1 MMIKTDRKQI
11 LFVGNCN
18 AHDLSLAFSGVDTL
32 RDDFEFL
39 HLALHATPIPS
50 LEIRKVAQE
59 AHAVFIQNIAEAERF
74 RDEHVPGGVRCFG
87 YPNLM
92 RRALWPFDGL
102 VYRRDTRAEE
112 DAAQA
117 GLIRFPDGLLGKL
130 RTEIPDPEERFVA
143 YRDLNTAGV
152 NKNFSRLLEMEDEML
167 VHIDHIFECHLGQ
180 FVREH
185 TRTDQLFH
193 WLGHPSGFL
202 YAALMRYCCEKLDLR
217 GVDPQPAA
225 VDGWSAMQ
233 IPVHPRVA
241 EQLGLEWATPER
253 VYTYAPL
260 GQVTWEQYVK
270 HYIRILG

>member
-1 MMIKTDRKQI
+1 MAQTIRKQV

-18 AHDLSLAFSGVDTL
+18 AHDLSLAFSALDGL
-32 RDDFEFL
+32 RDDFAFH
-39 HLALHATPIPS
+39 HLALHATPVPS
-50 LEIRKVAQE
+50 PEIRQIAQE

-74 RDEHVPGGVRCFG
+74 KEEHVPGGVRCFG

-102 VYRRDTRAEE
+102 VYGPDPLAEA
-112 DAAQA
+112 DAAKA
-117 GLIRFPDGLLGKL
+117 GLIRFLDGLLGKL
-130 RTEIPDPEERFVA
+130 RTDVPDPEERFIA
-143 YRDLNTAGV
+143 YRDLKASGINR
-152 NKNFSRLLEMEDEML
+152 NFARLLEMEDEML
-167 VHIDHIFECHLGQ
+167 THIDHIFECRLGQ

-193 WLGHPSGFL
+193 WLGHPSGLL
-202 YAALMRYCCEKLDLR
+202 YAALMRYCCEKLGLPDVR
-217 GVDPQPAA
+217 PQPSA

-233 IPVHPRVA
+233 VPVHPRVA

-260 GQVTWEQYVK
+260 GPVTWEQYVK